1 MKQSES
7 ISKLLSGLMDVQKE
21 IPTMPKNAKA
31 YGYKYTDLDTITS
44 VIKPIL
50 ARHDIAYMQSVG
62 TNEQGQNILTTRIFN
77 RDGEYIEDSTV
88 LPIIQGTKNNSAQT
102 LGMAITYMRRYALC
116 AMFGITSDEDVD
128 ANTFNAPQPQQ
139 TQAPQNVQNVASA
152 MNGAVSRQPNSDISA
167 ELNKMISMVDANG
180 MAVFSDGEKDSFR
193 MMWKQKPPMQILSEV
208 KAALKSKGISA

>member
-7 ISKLLSGLMDVQKE
+7 ISKLLSGLMDVQRE

-62 TNEQGQNILTTRIFN
+62 MNEQGQNILTTRIFN
-77 RDGEYIEDSTV
+77 RDGEYIEDSTI

-128 ANTFNAPQPQQ
+128 ANTVMP
-139 TQAPQNVQNVASA
+139 TQSANIPQNVQTVQNA
-152 MNGAVSRQPNSDISA
+152 MGGQVQTQNIGQEIKTLLESKDG
-167 ELNKMISMVDANG
+167 NG
-180 MAVFSDGEKDSFR
+180 MLLFTEADKVRYREECKTKGLSAVLED
-193 MMWKQKPPMQILSEV
+193 V
-208 KAALKSKGISA
+208 KKELANRLK

>member
-7 ISKLLSGLMDVQKE
+7 ISKLLSGLMDVQRE

-31 YGYKYTDLDTITS
+31 YGYNYTDLDTITS

-62 TNEQGQNILTTRIFN
+62 MNEQGQNILTTRIFN
-77 RDGEYIEDSTV
+77 RDGEYIEDSTI

-128 ANTFNAPQPQQ
+128 ANTVMPTQSANIPQTVQTVQNAMGGQVQ
-139 TQAPQNVQNVASA
+139 TQNLGQEIKTLLESKD
-152 MNGAVSRQPNSDISA
+152 G
-167 ELNKMISMVDANG
+167 NG
-180 MAVFSDGEKDSFR
+180 MLIFTEADKARYREECKTKGLTVVLED
-193 MMWKQKPPMQILSEV
+193 V
-208 KAALKSKGISA
+208 KKELANRLR

>member
-7 ISKLLSGLMDVQKE
+7 ISKLLSGLMDVQRE

-50 ARHDIAYMQSVG
+50 ARHDISYMQSVG
-62 TNEQGQNILTTRIFN
+62 MNEQGQNILTTRIFN
-77 RDGEYIEDSTV
+77 RDGEYIEDSTI

-139 TQAPQNVQNVASA
+139 APQNVQNVTNV
-152 MNGAVSRQPNSDISA
+152 MNGTVTETRNIGVEIKNLLES
-167 ELNKMISMVDANG
+167 VDANG
-180 MAVFSDGEKDSFR
+180 MAIFTETDKERFR
-193 MMWKQKPPMQILSEV
+193 AES
-208 KAALKSKGISA
+208 KSKGLSAVLSDVQNELTKRRNAK

>member
-7 ISKLLSGLMDVQKE
+7 ISKLLSGLMDVQRE

-62 TNEQGQNILTTRIFN
+62 MNEQGQNILTTRIFN
-77 RDGEYIEDSTV
+77 REGEYIEDSTI

-102 LGMAITYMRRYALC
+102 LGMSITYMRRYALC

-139 TQAPQNVQNVASA
+139 APQNVQNA
-152 MNGAVSRQPNSDISA
+152 MNGTVTETKNIGVKIKNLLES
-167 ELNKMISMVDANG
+167 VDANG
-180 MAVFSDGEKDSFR
+180 MAIFTENDKERFRAECKYKGLSAVLSDVQNELTRRRNAK
-193 MMWKQKPPMQILSEV
+193 
-208 KAALKSKGISA
+208 

>member
-7 ISKLLSGLMDVQKE
+7 ISKLLSGLMDVQRE

-31 YGYKYTDLDTITS
+31 YGYNYTDLDTITS

-62 TNEQGQNILTTRIFN
+62 MNEQGQNILTTRIFN
-77 RDGEYIEDSTV
+77 RDGEYIEDSTI

-128 ANTFNAPQPQQ
+128 ANTVMP
-139 TQAPQNVQNVASA
+139 TQSANQNVQTVQNA
-152 MNGAVSRQPNSDISA
+152 MGGQVQTQNIGQEIKTLLESKDG
-167 ELNKMISMVDANG
+167 NG
-180 MAVFSDGEKDSFR
+180 MLIFTETDKARYREECKTKGLTVVLED
-193 MMWKQKPPMQILSEV
+193 V
-208 KAALKSKGISA
+208 KKELANRLR

>member
-1 MKQSES
+1 MKQSET
-7 ISKLLSGLMDVQKE
+7 ISKLLSGLMDVQRE

-31 YGYKYTDLDTITS
+31 YGYNYTDLDTITS

-62 TNEQGQNILTTRIFN
+62 MNEQGQNILTTRIFN
-77 RDGEYIEDSTV
+77 RDGEYIEDSTI

-128 ANTFNAPQPQQ
+128 ANTFNAPQQQQ
-139 TQAPQNVQNVASA
+139 TQAPQNVQNVANA
-152 MNGAVSRQPNSDISA
+152 MNGAVTESKNIGVEIKKLLES
-167 ELNKMISMVDANG
+167 VDANG
-180 MAVFSDGEKDSFR
+180 MAIFTEADKDRFR
-193 MMWKQKPPMQILSEV
+193 AEC
-208 KAALKSKGISA
+208 KSKGLSAVLSDVQNELTRRRNAK

>member
-1 MKQSES
+1 MRQSES
-7 ISKLLSGLMDVQKE
+7 ISKLLSGLMDVQRE

-50 ARHDIAYMQSVG
+50 ARHDISYMQSVG
-62 TNEQGQNILTTRIFN
+62 MNGQGQNILTTRIFN
-77 RDGEYIEDSTV
+77 RDGEYIEDSTI

-128 ANTFNAPQPQQ
+128 ANTFNAPQQQ
-139 TQAPQNVQNVASA
+139 QQQAPQNVQNVTNA
-152 MNGAVSRQPNSDISA
+152 MNGTVTETRNIGVEIKNLLES
-167 ELNKMISMVDANG
+167 VDANG
-180 MAVFSDGEKDSFR
+180 MEIFTETDKERFR
-193 MMWKQKPPMQILSEV
+193 AEC
-208 KAALKSKGISA
+208 KSKGLSAVLSDVQNELTRRRNAK

>member
-7 ISKLLSGLMDVQKE
+7 ISKLLSGLMDVQRE

-62 TNEQGQNILTTRIFN
+62 MNEQGQNILTTRIFN
-77 RDGEYIEDSTV
+77 REGEYIEDSTI

-102 LGMAITYMRRYALC
+102 LGMSITYMRRYALC

-139 TQAPQNVQNVASA
+139 APQNVQNA
-152 MNGAVSRQPNSDISA
+152 MNGTVTETKNIGVEIKNLLES
-167 ELNKMISMVDANG
+167 VDANG
-180 MAVFSDGEKDSFR
+180 MAIFTENDKERFR
-193 MMWKQKPPMQILSEV
+193 AEC
-208 KAALKSKGISA
+208 KSKGLSAVLSDVQNELTRRRNAK

>member
-7 ISKLLSGLMDVQKE
+7 ISKLLSGLMDVQRE

-62 TNEQGQNILTTRIFN
+62 MNEQGQNILTTRIFN
-77 RDGEYIEDSTV
+77 RDGEYIEDSTI

-102 LGMAITYMRRYALC
+102 LGMSITYMRRYALC

-139 TQAPQNVQNVASA
+139 APQNVQTVTNA
-152 MNGAVSRQPNSDISA
+152 MNGTVTETKNIGVEIKKLLES
-167 ELNKMISMVDANG
+167 VDANG
-180 MAVFSDGEKDSFR
+180 MAIFTENDKERFR
-193 MMWKQKPPMQILSEV
+193 AEC
-208 KAALKSKGISA
+208 KSKGLSAVLSDVQNELTRRRNAK

>member
-7 ISKLLSGLMDVQKE
+7 ISKLLSGLMDVQRE
-21 IPTMPKNAKA
+21 IPTMPKSKDG

-77 RDGEYIEDSTV
+77 RDGEYIEDSTI

-102 LGMAITYMRRYALC
+102 LGMSITYMRRYALC

-128 ANTFNAPQPQQ
+128 ANTVMPAQSANI
-139 TQAPQNVQNVASA
+139 PQNVQTVQNTMGGQVQTQNLGQEIKNLLESKD
-152 MNGAVSRQPNSDISA
+152 G
-167 ELNKMISMVDANG
+167 NG
-180 MAVFSDGEKDSFR
+180 MLIFTEADKARYREECKTKGLSAVLEDVKKE
-193 MMWKQKPPMQILSEV
+193 LSNR
-208 KAALKSKGISA
+208 LK

>member
-7 ISKLLSGLMDVQKE
+7 ISKLLSGLMDVQRE
-21 IPTMPKNAKA
+21 IPTMPKSKDG

-77 RDGEYIEDSTV
+77 RDGEYIEDSTI

-102 LGMAITYMRRYALC
+102 LGMSITYMRRYALC

-128 ANTFNAPQPQQ
+128 ANALNAPQQQQ
-139 TQAPQNVQNVASA
+139 TQAPQNVQNVANA
-152 MNGAVSRQPNSDISA
+152 MNGAVTESRNIGVEIKNLLES
-167 ELNKMISMVDANG
+167 VDANG
-180 MAVFSDGEKDSFR
+180 MAIFTESDKERFR
-193 MMWKQKPPMQILSEV
+193 AEC
-208 KAALKSKGISA
+208 KSKGLSAVLSDVQNELTRRRNAR

>member
-50 ARHDIAYMQSVG
+50 ARHDISYMQSVG
-62 TNEQGQNILTTRIFN
+62 MNEQGQNILTTRIFN
-77 RDGEYIEDSTV
+77 RDGEYIEDSTI

-128 ANTFNAPQPQQ
+128 ANTFNAPQQQ
-139 TQAPQNVQNVASA
+139 QAPQNVQNVTNA
-152 MNGAVSRQPNSDISA
+152 MNGTVTETRNIGVEIKNLLES
-167 ELNKMISMVDANG
+167 VDANG
-180 MAVFSDGEKDSFR
+180 MAIFTETDKERFR
-193 MMWKQKPPMQILSEV
+193 AEC
-208 KAALKSKGISA
+208 KSKGLSAVLSDVQNELTRRRNAK

>member
-7 ISKLLSGLMDVQKE
+7 ISKLLSGLMDVQRE

-31 YGYKYTDLDTITS
+31 YGYNYTDLDTITS

-77 RDGEYIEDSTV
+77 REGEYIEDSTI

-128 ANTFNAPQPQQ
+128 ANTVMP
-139 TQAPQNVQNVASA
+139 TQSANIPQNVQKVQNA
-152 MNGAVSRQPNSDISA
+152 MGGQVQTQNLGQEIKTLLESKDG
-167 ELNKMISMVDANG
+167 NG
-180 MAVFSDGEKDSFR
+180 MLIFTEADKARYREECKTKGLTVVLED
-193 MMWKQKPPMQILSEV
+193 V
-208 KAALKSKGISA
+208 KKELANQLR

>member
-7 ISKLLSGLMDVQKE
+7 ISKLLSGLMDVQRE
-21 IPTMPKNAKA
+21 IPTMPKNKDG

-77 RDGEYIEDSTV
+77 RDGEYIEDSTI

-102 LGMAITYMRRYALC
+102 LGMSITYMRRYALC

-128 ANTFNAPQPQQ
+128 ANTFNAPQQ

-152 MNGAVSRQPNSDISA
+152 MNGAVTETRNIGVEIKNLLES
-167 ELNKMISMVDANG
+167 VDANG
-180 MAVFSDGEKDSFR
+180 MAIFTENDKERFR
-193 MMWKQKPPMQILSEV
+193 AEC
-208 KAALKSKGISA
+208 KSKGLSAVLSDVQNELTRRRNAK

>member
-1 MKQSES
+1 MRQSES
-7 ISKLLSGLMDVQKE
+7 ISKLLSGLMDVQRE

-50 ARHDIAYMQSVG
+50 SRHNISYMQSVG
-62 TNEQGQNILTTRIFN
+62 MNEQGQNILTTRIFN
-77 RDGEYIEDSTV
+77 RDGEYIEDSTI

-128 ANTFNAPQPQQ
+128 ANTFNAPQQQ
-139 TQAPQNVQNVASA
+139 QAPQNVQDVTNA
-152 MNGAVSRQPNSDISA
+152 MNGTVTETRNIGVEIKKLLES
-167 ELNKMISMVDANG
+167 VDANG
-180 MAVFSDGEKDSFR
+180 MAIFTENDKERFR
-193 MMWKQKPPMQILSEV
+193 AES
-208 KAALKSKGISA
+208 KSKGLSAVLSDVQNELTRRRNAK

>member
-7 ISKLLSGLMDVQKE
+7 ISKLLSGLMDVQRE
-21 IPTMPKNAKA
+21 IPTMPKSKDG

-77 RDGEYIEDSTV
+77 RDGEYIEDSTI

-102 LGMAITYMRRYALC
+102 LGMSITYMRRYALC

-128 ANTFNAPQPQQ
+128 ANTVMP
-139 TQAPQNVQNVASA
+139 TQSANIPQNVQTVQNA
-152 MNGAVSRQPNSDISA
+152 MGSQVQTQNLGQEIKTLLESKDG
-167 ELNKMISMVDANG
+167 NG
-180 MAVFSDGEKDSFR
+180 MLIFTEVDKARYREECKTKGLTVVLDDVKKE
-193 MMWKQKPPMQILSEV
+193 LSNR
-208 KAALKSKGISA
+208 LK

>member
-7 ISKLLSGLMDVQKE
+7 ISKLLSGLMDVQRE

-50 ARHDIAYMQSVG
+50 ARHDISYMQSVG
-62 TNEQGQNILTTRIFN
+62 MNDQGQNILTTRIFN
-77 RDGEYIEDSTV
+77 RDGEYIEDSTI

-128 ANTFNAPQPQQ
+128 ANTFNAPQQQ
-139 TQAPQNVQNVASA
+139 QAPQNVQNVTNA
-152 MNGAVSRQPNSDISA
+152 MYGTVTETRNIGVEI
-167 ELNKMISMVDANG
+167 K
-180 MAVFSDGEKDSFR
+180 
-193 MMWKQKPPMQILSEV
+193 KPF
-208 KAALKSKGISA
+208 GIRGR